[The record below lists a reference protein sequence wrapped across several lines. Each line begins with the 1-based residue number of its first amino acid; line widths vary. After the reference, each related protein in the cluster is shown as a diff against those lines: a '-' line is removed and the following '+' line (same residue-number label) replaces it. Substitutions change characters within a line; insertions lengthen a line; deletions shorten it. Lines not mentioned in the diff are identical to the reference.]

1 MRRSTNANMAACI
14 VVFFCLLTS
23 VDSFVVPARGMS
35 RAHNGLM
42 NSSCSRSS
50 RVSAGTSA
58 SAAPSLAQPRTSS
71 SIQRGRGM
79 RGVVEGIRGGKSGSA
94 VGAVSASAVDD
105 AVNVGGE
112 VVDVLGNN
120 RGILNDEQR
129 AMAATLLELGQQHL
143 FEGWPEVGTEDDGK
157 RKLMDQ
163 SIGLDAKY
171 PGGLSAYVAK
181 ARQLLKEASEGVNPF
196 EGFTPELADG
206 ERLEFGTEE
215 FNDMEAKGLEAAA
228 KTAFVLVAGGLG
240 ERLGYDGI
248 KLALPVEVTTR
259 QRYLELYCK
268 HILALQA
275 KCRRFP
281 GAAADLTL
289 PLVIMTSED
298 TDAKTRELVE
308 KEGRYGMAEGQIVM
322 VMQDKVPALGD
333 SSAGLVL
340 SDPFTLETK
349 PHGHGDVHHLLLRDG
364 VAEKLKEQGFEW
376 LFFFQDTN
384 ALVLNSLLP
393 ALGVS
398 SSKGYH
404 MNSICVPRKA
414 KEAAGAIT
422 ALTKDDGTSLIINVE
437 YNQLDPIL
445 RATVSPEGDVNDP
458 ATGLSPFPGNTN
470 NLVFMLEPYLK
481 VLQGEDEG
489 VVVEFVNPKYKAGSR
504 TEFKKPTR
512 LECMMQDFPKLMS
525 KEMGDSAK
533 IGFTSFEKWLTFSP
547 AKNDLESAAAA
558 AADGVPPG
566 TASSAESEFYAQA
579 ARRLQMA
586 AGCELGEPEAVEFAG
601 VPLSMGP
608 RVVLQPSFATTT
620 EDLRKKT
627 GPGVKVS
634 SRSTLVLEGEG
645 LHLEGL
651 ELDGALVIKAAPGAR
666 VTVRGLKVSNEG
678 WAMVPLPED
687 LSQIIEEDR
696 VRGYLIEKKAT
707 RVIEIKEPGDWIVG
721 VDGEAAQQVA
731 E

>member
-1 MRRSTNANMAACI
+1 
-14 VVFFCLLTS
+14 
-23 VDSFVVPARGMS
+23 
-35 RAHNGLM
+35 
-42 NSSCSRSS
+42 
-50 RVSAGTSA
+50 
-58 SAAPSLAQPRTSS
+58 
-71 SIQRGRGM
+71 
-79 RGVVEGIRGGKSGSA
+79 
-94 VGAVSASAVDD
+94 
-105 AVNVGGE
+105 
-112 VVDVLGNN
+112 
-120 RGILNDEQR
+120 
-129 AMAATLLELGQQHL
+129 MAATLVQRTGTAAGHL
-143 FEGWPEVGTEDDGK
+143 FEGWPEAGTSDDSK
-157 RKLMDQ
+157 RSLMDQ

-171 PGGLSAYVAK
+171 PGGLAAYVTK
-181 ARQLLKEASEGVNPF
+181 ARQLLKEASEGLNPF
-196 EGFTPELADG
+196 EGFTPKLADG
-206 ERLEFGTEE
+206 ESLVFGTEE
-215 FNDMEAKGLEAAA
+215 FDEMEAKGLEAAA

-248 KLALPVEVTTR
+248 KLALPVEVSTR

-275 KCRRFP
+275 KCRRLP
-281 GAAADLTL
+281 GAPADLTL
-289 PLVIMTSED
+289 PLVIMTSDD

-308 KEGRYGMAEGQIVM
+308 KEGRYGMAEGQIII

-333 SSAGLVL
+333 SSASLVL

-349 PHGHGDVHHLLLRDG
+349 PHGHGDVHHLLLREG
-364 VAEKLKEQGFEW
+364 VAEKLKGGGFEW

-398 SSKGYH
+398 ASKGYH

-458 ATGLSPFPGNTN
+458 DTGLSPFPGNTN

-481 VLQGEDEG
+481 VLKGEDEG

-525 KEMGDSAK
+525 KELGDAAK
-533 IGFTSFEKWLTFSP
+533 IGFTSFDKWLTFSP

-586 AGCELGEPEAVEFAG
+586 AGCEVGEPEDVEFAG

-608 RVVLQPSFATTT
+608 RVVLEPSFATSTA
-620 EDLRKKT
+620 DLRAKA
-627 GPGVKVS
+627 GRGVKIS

-666 VTVRGLKVSNEG
+666 VSVRGLKVSNEG
-678 WAMVPLPED
+678 WVMVPLPED
-687 LSQIIEEDR
+687 LSQVSEEDR

-707 RVIEIKEPGDWIVG
+707 KLIEVTEPGDWLVG
-721 VDGEAAQQVA
+721 VEGDVSQVRETSTALFRFAAA
-731 E
+731 CTP